1 MLYIHVW
8 FQNKG
13 KILIWWEYYNQCGI
27 YQRSRISL
35 LEPRQ
40 NSLSI
45 VCSYHVTYAFQSE
58 STLYSCLSVKERL
71 AQNRRDIWSWNDCN
85 GPRTH
90 NHLVRKQNFRYRAC
104 LKQGVPWHLGNYRV
118 WIHSE
123 MRTWH
128 GKNIQY
134 LSCFYRVW
142 IHSKT
147 RMWHDKDIQ
156 SNAL

>member
-58 STLYSCLSVKERL
+58 STLYSCLS
-71 AQNRRDIWSWNDCN
+71 DIWSWSDCN
-85 GPRTH
+85 GTRTH
-90 NHLVRKQNFRYRAC
+90 NHLVRKQTSDIEPVSSKEFLDTQATTECGFTQKRVCDMIRTYSQMHYRN
-104 LKQGVPWHLGNYRV
+104 KYSQ
-118 WIHSE
+118 HS
-123 MRTWH
+123 
-128 GKNIQY
+128 
-134 LSCFYRVW
+134 
-142 IHSKT
+142 
-147 RMWHDKDIQ
+147 
-156 SNAL
+156 